1 VNTEQASKRAM
12 QTPTWL
18 KFREG
23 CQDEGNKRTPK
34 SVCRGSG
41 DGMRARGV
49 VEQHG
54 KSVTMARSQLVIRE
68 GQTGSRR
75 MADRPVVAKKLLK
88 GGGAKGP

>member
-1 VNTEQASKRAM
+1 
-12 QTPTWL
+12 
-18 KFREG
+18 
-23 CQDEGNKRTPK
+23 
-34 SVCRGSG
+34 
-41 DGMRARGV
+41 MRNRGV

-88 GGGAKGP
+88 GGGAKGPWSGTMNEEGKARRLA